1 MKRNQY
7 TLSLLLSSALVA
19 GSLSAAWADDLN
31 DQLQDIQGQINSTQG
46 QKEQA
51 ESVIQNVTVQLKQI
65 QSELDAATAQ
75 LKQIQTRVQAVNVSI
90 AKTTADLKA
99 AQAKLLERQK
109 ILNKRIRTI
118 YMHGQ
123 LNYLEVIMGSHSFS
137 DFANRVELL
146 KRIISSDFNLINE
159 IETQQRAIEAQEAQ
173 LEAQKKELDQLEAQ
187 AQQKQ
192 SEIAAHQA
200 ERQAVL
206 QKAQSDKAAA
216 MQMEQDLQAAS
227 ADIQAR
233 IQARIQAA
241 AAAAAAAQ
249 ASGGDGGG
257 GDAGGNVVVGSGV
270 FSWPVSGPITS
281 PFGYRV
287 HPIFGTTIFHS
298 GIDIGVP
305 EGTVVHAADGG
316 TVIEADWIEGYG
328 YAVIIDHGNGL
339 QTVYGHNSSL
349 IVSAGQTVSKG
360 QPIAYSGQTGY
371 ATGPHVH
378 FEVRDNGSPVDPM
391 GYL

>member
-1 MKRNQY
+1 MKRNRY
-7 TLSLLLSSALVA
+7 TLSLLLSSALLA
-19 GSLSAAWADDLN
+19 GGLSAVWADDLN
-31 DQLQDIQGQINSTQG
+31 DQLQDIQGQINASQG
-46 QKEQA
+46 QQQQA
-51 ESVIQNVTVQLKQI
+51 ESVIQDVTAQLKQI
-65 QSELDAATAQ
+65 QSELDAAAAQ
-75 LKQIQTRVQAVNVSI
+75 LKQIQTRVQAVNANI
-90 AKTTADLKA
+90 AQTTADLQA
-99 AQAKLLERQK
+99 AQAKLLQRQK
-109 ILNKRIRTI
+109 ILNQRIRTI

-146 KRIISSDFNLINE
+146 KRIIRSDFNLINE
-159 IETQQRAIEAQEAQ
+159 IEAQKQAIEIKKAQ
-173 LEAQKKELDQLEAQ
+173 LEAQKKELDQLESQ
-187 AQQKQ
+187 AQQKKN
-192 SEIAAHQA
+192 EIAAHQA

-206 QKAQSDKAAA
+206 QKAQNDKATAV
-216 MQMEQDLQAAS
+216 QMEQDLQSAS
-227 ADIQAR
+227 AEIQAR
-233 IQARIQAA
+233 IQAREQALQAA
-241 AAAAAAAQ
+241 AAAAAQ
-249 ASGGDGGG
+249 SSGGSG

-305 EGTVVHAADGG
+305 EGTVVHAADAG
-316 TVIEADWIEGYG
+316 TVISSGWLGGYG

-349 IVSAGQTVSKG
+349 LVSEGQSVSKG

-378 FEVRDNGSPVDPM
+378 FEVRVNGSPVDPM

>member
-1 MKRNQY
+1 MKRNRY
-7 TLSLLLSSALVA
+7 TLSLLLSSALLA
-19 GSLSAAWADDLN
+19 GGLSAVWADDLN
-31 DQLQDIQGQINSTQG
+31 DQLQDIQGQINASQC
-46 QKEQA
+46 QQQQA
-51 ESVIQNVTVQLKQI
+51 ESVIQDVTAQLKQI
-65 QSELDAATAQ
+65 QSELDAAAAQ
-75 LKQIQTRVQAVNVSI
+75 LKQIQTRVQAVNANI
-90 AKTTADLKA
+90 AQTTADLQA
-99 AQAKLLERQK
+99 AQAKLLQRQK
-109 ILNKRIRTI
+109 ILNQRIRTI

-146 KRIISSDFNLINE
+146 KRIIRSDFNLINE
-159 IETQQRAIEAQEAQ
+159 IEAQKQAIEIKKAQ

-187 AQQKQ
+187 AQQKKN
-192 SEIAAHQA
+192 EIAAHQA

-206 QKAQSDKAAA
+206 QKAQNDKAAA
-216 MQMEQDLQAAS
+216 VQMEQDLQSAS
-227 ADIQAR
+227 AEIQAR
-233 IQARIQAA
+233 IQAREQALQAA
-241 AAAAAAAQ
+241 AAAAAQ
-249 ASGGDGGG
+249 SSGGSS

-305 EGTVVHAADGG
+305 EGTVVHAADAG
-316 TVIEADWIEGYG
+316 TVISSGWLGGYG

-349 IVSAGQTVSKG
+349 LVSEGQSVSKG

-378 FEVRDNGSPVDPM
+378 FEVRVNGSPVDPM

>member
-1 MKRNQY
+1 MKRNRY
-7 TLSLLLSSALVA
+7 TLSLLLSSALLA
-19 GSLSAAWADDLN
+19 GGLSAVWADDLN
-31 DQLQDIQGQINSTQG
+31 DQLQDIQGQINASQG
-46 QKEQA
+46 QQQQA
-51 ESVIQNVTVQLKQI
+51 ESVIQDVTAQLKQI
-65 QSELDAATAQ
+65 QSELDEAAAQ
-75 LKQIQTRVQAVNVSI
+75 LKQIQTRVQAVNANI
-90 AKTTADLKA
+90 AQTTADLQA
-99 AQAKLLERQK
+99 AQAKLLQRQK
-109 ILNKRIRTI
+109 ILNQRIRTI

-146 KRIISSDFNLINE
+146 KRIIRSDFNLINE
-159 IETQQRAIEAQEAQ
+159 IEAQKKAIEIKKAQ

-187 AQQKQ
+187 AQQKKN
-192 SEIAAHQA
+192 EIAAHQA

-206 QKAQSDKAAA
+206 QKAQNDKAAA
-216 MQMEQDLQAAS
+216 VQMEQDLQSAS
-227 ADIQAR
+227 AEIQAR
-233 IQARIQAA
+233 IQAREQALQAA
-241 AAAAAAAQ
+241 VAAQ
-249 ASGGDGGG
+249 SSGGGG

-305 EGTVVHAADGG
+305 EGTVVHAADAG
-316 TVIEADWIEGYG
+316 TVISSGWLGGYG

-349 IVSAGQTVSKG
+349 LVSEGQSVSKG

-378 FEVRDNGSPVDPM
+378 FEVRVNGSPVDPM

>member
-1 MKRNQY
+1 MKRNRY
-7 TLSLLLSSALVA
+7 TLSLLLSSALLA
-19 GSLSAAWADDLN
+19 GGLSAVWADDLN
-31 DQLQDIQGQINSTQG
+31 DQLQDIQGQINASQG
-46 QKEQA
+46 QQQQA
-51 ESVIQNVTVQLKQI
+51 ESVIQDVTAQLKQI
-65 QSELDAATAQ
+65 QSELDEAAAQ
-75 LKQIQTRVQAVNVSI
+75 LKQIQTRVQAVNANI
-90 AKTTADLKA
+90 AQTTADLQA
-99 AQAKLLERQK
+99 AQAKLLQRQK
-109 ILNKRIRTI
+109 ILNQRIRTI

-146 KRIISSDFNLINE
+146 KRIIRSDFNLINE
-159 IETQQRAIEAQEAQ
+159 IEAQKKAIEIKKAQ

-187 AQQKQ
+187 AQQKKN
-192 SEIAAHQA
+192 EIAAHQA

-206 QKAQSDKAAA
+206 QKAQNDKAAA
-216 MQMEQDLQAAS
+216 VQMEQDLQSAS
-227 ADIQAR
+227 AEIQAR
-233 IQARIQAA
+233 IQAREQALQAA
-241 AAAAAAAQ
+241 AAAQ
-249 ASGGDGGG
+249 SSGGGG

-305 EGTVVHAADGG
+305 EGTVVHAADAG
-316 TVIEADWIEGYG
+316 TVISSGWLGGYG

-349 IVSAGQTVSKG
+349 LVSEGQSVSKG

-378 FEVRDNGSPVDPM
+378 FEVRVNGSPVDPM